1 MYKIKISIIIPIYNE
16 EKNIGRLIDKIIKI
30 KKKIKKFEI
39 LVIDDN
45 STDNS
50 KLLIEQKQKK
60 HKQLK
65 YILRKDKIKDLSMS
79 VIHGLNISNYENIIV
94 MDGDLQHNPFY
105 IESFLKIFS
114 KKNSDFIIGSRN
126 FKSYTPPPSNQSLS
140 YIRYLS
146 SKFVILINNFLLKIN
161 LKDPMSGFFFFKK
174 NIYERNKSKLYGRG
188 FKILLDLIVTHNLNS
203 SKKLNIDE
211 FFINFKTRSYGESK
225 LNLRVIIYYFL
236 FLFKRSI

>member
-126 FKSYTPPPSNQSLS
+126 F
-140 YIRYLS
+140 
-146 SKFVILINNFLLKIN
+146 
-161 LKDPMSGFFFFKK
+161 
-174 NIYERNKSKLYGRG
+174 
-188 FKILLDLIVTHNLNS
+188 NS
-203 SKKLNIDE
+203 
-211 FFINFKTRSYGESK
+211 
-225 LNLRVIIYYFL
+225 
-236 FLFKRSI
+236 

>member
-16 EKNIGRLIDKIIKI
+16 EKNIGRLIDKIIRII
-30 KKKIKKFEI
+30 KKKIKNFEI

-45 STDNS
+45 SADNS
-50 KLLIEQKQKK
+50 KLIIEQKIKK

-65 YILRKDKIKDLSMS
+65 YILRKGKKDLSMS

-94 MDGDLQHNPFY
+94 MDGDLQHDPFY

-126 FKSYTPPPSNQSLS
+126 FKSYNSIQNLS

-146 SKFVILINNFLLKIN
+146 SKFVILINNFFLKIN

-174 NIYERNKSKLYGRG
+174 KIYEKNKSKLYGRG

-211 FFINFKTRSYGESK
+211 FFINFKTRSYGKSK